1 MFNTPDSTLNNTRP
15 YKGRSI
21 LEKLSEYVVVDTETT
36 GLSPQSDSII
46 ELAAIYVRDDKIE
59 DSFSSLINPH
69 RLVSPFISQLTGI
82 TNQML
87 STAPDIHPVLTDF
100 LRFVNGHVVIGHN
113 VNFDI
118 NFIYESTVRIL
129 GVPFTNDFL
138 DTMRMSRRL
147 FPQYRHHKLI
157 DLVQRFDI
165 GSSTAHRALL
175 DAEQTY
181 ECYVYMKR
189 YVCENSISLYSCN

>member
-1 MFNTPDSTLNNTRP
+1 MFTYPNNTLNNTRP
-15 YKGRSI
+15 YKGNSI
-21 LEKLSEYVVVDTETT
+21 LKELSEYVVVDTETT
-36 GLSPQSDSII
+36 GLSPRSDSII

-69 RLVSPFISQLTGI
+69 RTVSSFISHLTGI
-82 TNQML
+82 TNEML
-87 STAPDIHPVLTDF
+87 STAPDTRPVLTDF
-100 LRFVNGHVVIGHN
+100 LNFVNGHVVIGHN

-118 NFIYESTVRIL
+118 NFIYESTMRVL
-129 GVPFTNDFL
+129 DVPFTNDFL

-165 GSSTAHRALL
+165 GSSTAHRALA

-189 YVCENSISLYSCN
+189 HMYDNSISLYSLK